1 MIGSG
6 TDAGSP
12 FSYRTCKRQAEDKT
26 KRLLYPYAKV
36 TNLEACDKCRKHSGE
51 NIVVL
56 QSSVIG
62 MESQNQAL
70 SSNFPHSMH

>member
-1 MIGSG
+1 
-6 TDAGSP
+6 
-12 FSYRTCKRQAEDKT
+12 
-26 KRLLYPYAKV
+26 
-36 TNLEACDKCRKHSGE
+36 
-51 NIVVL
+51 VVL